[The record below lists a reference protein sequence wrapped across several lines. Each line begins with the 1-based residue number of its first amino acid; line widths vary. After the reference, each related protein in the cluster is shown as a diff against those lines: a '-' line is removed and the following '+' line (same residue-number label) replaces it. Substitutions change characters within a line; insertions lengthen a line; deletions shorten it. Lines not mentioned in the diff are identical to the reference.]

1 MMDSS
6 SERTTMVSTALRN
19 VILPILTSFLGTI
32 AALYPANPVNMTF
45 PSRDSGVF
53 LYVAWRL
60 LVGDVPYRD
69 VWDHKPPLI
78 YFIDA
83 LGLSIAPDSMW
94 GVWLIEGI
102 FIFATFLVLY
112 KLLEQEF
119 NIYAAI
125 AGSILFASG
134 LVTILARGNVT
145 EEYALL
151 FQALCF
157 LLIAKAAKAD
167 FPSHLSFWIGVSGGL
182 AFNFKQTTIGV
193 LIAYGL
199 FILAFRFVQRRLPL
213 RDVFMLAAGWLLP
226 SLLLVLYF
234 ASQNALS
241 DFWEQAYLYNFFYVG
256 KHEGIR
262 RLLPVFT
269 KGFLYLQNGYIL
281 HITILGWLS
290 GLAYAWLR
298 RKNFFNSIN
307 PMITI
312 ALIDLPVEVVMILI
326 SGRSILHYYLTPLP
340 IIAVLAGISIY
351 TLPELLR
358 RVTALQ
364 QFQRGMPAA
373 LLAIIALSQ
382 YGQIYYYSEYVSG
395 VSSNSRANVVEYVRQ
410 NTHEDDRVLI
420 IGAESVVNFLAR
432 RESPTRY
439 VYQYPLALT
448 GSRPMFEEYF
458 NQIIEN
464 DPLLIIDT
472 RGRETLTDRLYVPLQ
487 KRSEIVRLGVEYLG
501 NNYEKVA
508 QFGEWAVYRKIEA
521 GN

>member
-1 MMDSS
+1 MMD
-6 SERTTMVSTALRN
+6 STALRRA
-19 VILPILTSFLGTI
+19 ILPILTSFLGTMV
-32 AALYPANPVNMTF
+32 ALFPTNPVNMTY

-53 LYVAWRL
+53 LYVGWRL
-60 LVGDVPYRD
+60 LMGDVPYRD

-78 YFIDA
+78 YFVDA
-83 LGLSIAPDSMW
+83 LGLSITPDSLW
-94 GVWLIEGI
+94 GVWMIEGI

-112 KLLEQEF
+112 RLLEREF
-119 NIYAAI
+119 NVYAAI
-125 AGSILFASG
+125 GGSILLASG
-134 LVTILARGNVT
+134 LLTILARGNVT

-199 FILAFRFVQRRLPL
+199 FLLAFRFAQRKLPL
-213 RDVFMLAAGWLLP
+213 RDVGMLAVGWLLP
-226 SLLLVLYF
+226 SLLIVLYF
-234 ASQNALS
+234 ASQKALS

-262 RLLPVFT
+262 RLIPVFT

-290 GLAYAWLR
+290 GFTYAWLR
-298 RKNFFNSIN
+298 RKNFFANVS
-307 PMITI
+307 PLITI
-312 ALIDLPVEVVMILI
+312 AFIDLPVEVGMILV
-326 SGRSILHYYLTPLP
+326 SGRSTLHYYLTPLP
-340 IIAVLAGISIY
+340 IIAVLTGILIY
-351 TLPELLR
+351 TLPERLS
-358 RVTALQ
+358 RVAALQ
-364 QFQRGMPAA
+364 RVHRWMPAA
-373 LLAIIALSQ
+373 VLALLAVSQ
-382 YGQIYYYSEYVSG
+382 YAQVYYYPEYVSG
-395 VSSNSRANVVEYVRQ
+395 VNSNSRANVVEYVLQ
-410 NTHEDDRVLI
+410 NTDADDKVLI
-420 IGAESVVNFLAR
+420 IGAESVINFLAR

-458 NQIIEN
+458 NQILEN
-464 DPLLIIDT
+464 EPLLIIDT
-472 RGRETLTDRLYVPLQ
+472 RGRETLTDKLYVPLQ
-487 KRSEIVRLGVEYLG
+487 KRSEIVRAGVEYLG
-501 NNYEKVA
+501 NHYENVA
-508 QFGEWAVYRKIEA
+508 QFGDWFVYRRLEA